1 MKQAVNFR
9 LNQQSILT
17 LVELANILNL
27 TRTEIIER
35 ALMRYYE
42 RKLKKKLSPLLSLAG
57 SIRDDDAESMLSCI
71 RKDKVNKS
79 GHTKL

>member
-17 LVELANILNL
+17 LVELANTLNL
-27 TRTEIIER
+27 SRTEIVER

-42 RKLKKKLSPLLSLAG
+42 RKLRKKLSPLLSLAG
-57 SIRDDDAESMLSCI
+57 SIGDNDTKSMLSSI

-79 GHTKL
+79 VDLP